1 MVRILAA
8 KLVFRWRSRAT
19 DLVRSEKRK
28 DWMTFKKYLWPMV
41 GALTIAL
48 SAWLLYKEL
57 RGLSLDDL
65 WDSLHAIPLL
75 HWLMAG
81 LCTLVAYAALAGYD
95 RIALKHLGHRIGWR
109 FISICSFT
117 TYALSHNVGAS
128 VVSGAVVRYRAYSSQ
143 GLTPSEIGVLIAM
156 CSFTFILGTLLLAGL
171 VLVYEPELIER
182 FGDLVPVEA
191 SAVTGVFLLC
201 AIVLYVVASFM
212 KLKPLKL
219 GSIRIF
225 YPSPKIVFPQLLIA
239 PIELIGAAG
248 IIYFALP
255 EAGNPGFPIVLGIF
269 LISFSAA
276 LLSHAPGGLG
286 VLELVFLMGLPDM
299 NQADVIAALLVFRL
313 FYLIIP
319 FIMALVVILVFERS
333 QFRRNNPPDSQRDKA
348 HQEEF

>member
-1 MVRILAA
+1 MVRNLAA
-8 KLVFRWRSRAT
+8 KLLLRGRLHLCAV
-19 DLVRSEKRK
+19 VRSEERSGL
-28 DWMTFKKYLWPMV
+28 MTFKKYLWPTV

-65 WDSLHAIPLL
+65 WDSLSAIPMM
-75 HWLMAG
+75 HWLLAA
-81 LCTLVAYAALAGYD
+81 LSTLVAYAALAGYD
-95 RIALKHLGHRIGWR
+95 RIALMHLGKKIDWW
-109 FISICSFT
+109 FITICSFT

-128 VVSGAVVRYRAYSSQ
+128 VVSGAVVRYRAYSTR
-143 GLTPSEIGVLIAM
+143 GLTPAEIGVLIAT
-156 CSFTFILGTLLLAGL
+156 CSFTFILGTLLLAGM

-191 SAVTGVFLLC
+191 SAATGVLVL
-201 AIVLYVVASFM
+201 ALIGLYVVASFM

-219 GSIRIF
+219 GSINIF
-225 YPSPKIVFPQLLIA
+225 YPAPKVVLPQLLIA

-255 EAGNPGFPIVLGIF
+255 EAGNPGFMIVLGIF

-319 FIMALVVILVFERS
+319 FVMALVVILVFERS
-333 QFRRNNPPDSQRDKA
+333 QFKANNPPDLRRGEQHES
-348 HQEEF
+348 

>member
-1 MVRILAA
+1 
-8 KLVFRWRSRAT
+8 
-19 DLVRSEKRK
+19 
-28 DWMTFKKYLWPMV
+28 MTFKKYLWPTV

-65 WDSLHAIPLL
+65 WDSLSAIPMM
-75 HWLMAG
+75 HWLLAA
-81 LCTLVAYAALAGYD
+81 LSTLVAYAALAGYD
-95 RIALKHLGHRIGWR
+95 RIALMHLGRKIDWW
-109 FISICSFT
+109 FITICSFT

-128 VVSGAVVRYRAYSSQ
+128 VVSGAVVRYRAYSTR
-143 GLTPSEIGVLIAM
+143 GLTPAEIGVLIAT
-156 CSFTFILGTLLLAGL
+156 CSFTFILGTLLLAGM

-191 SAVTGVFLLC
+191 SAATGVLVL
-201 AIVLYVVASFM
+201 ALIGLYVVASFM

-219 GSIRIF
+219 GSINIF
-225 YPSPKIVFPQLLIA
+225 YPAPKVVLPQLLIA

-255 EAGNPGFPIVLGIF
+255 EAGNPGFMIVLGIF

-319 FIMALVVILVFERS
+319 FVMALVVILVFERS
-333 QFRRNNPPDSQRDKA
+333 QFKANNPPDLRRGEQHES
-348 HQEEF
+348 